1 MTATPPDISNV
12 LAATPAAPRAVLSEL
27 HALILETAADLD
39 ALPLTEN
46 LKWGQPSFA
55 PPKRDGTPIRLS
67 WSEKSPNHVA
77 LLVHCQTSLVNAWRD
92 RFGDAFTYDGTRAL
106 HVPLDAPLNQVALRH
121 AIAMAL
127 TYRRPA
133 PETAS

>member
-1 MTATPPDISNV
+1 MGPAQ
-12 LAATPAAPRAVLSEL
+12 LCAAKTRRHAHPAQLV
-27 HALILETAADLD
+27 
-39 ALPLTEN
+39 
-46 LKWGQPSFA
+46 G
-55 PPKRDGTPIRLS
+55 
-67 WSEKSPNHVA
+67 KSPEHVA

-106 HVPLDAPLNQVALRH
+106 HVPLDAPLNQDALRH